1 MDNKNYY
8 DLLNVRP
15 NASCQEIHASYIRL
29 LEEYKTDLNKTEEE
43 DYFLKMAAKMNIA
56 ELEKAYAI
64 LSDAEKRKAYNDK
77 IHIDITA
84 LPTEPASDTSPETAQ
99 VPTAANAVPTEK
111 KTLTF
116 IGANKRFLSHWYSF
130 HGRTTRKEFWYAF
143 PIIFLGL
150 FLFNIIFSS
159 ILFFFFDPI
168 PYDGLIVLVAT
179 SIVNSYIFCAAY
191 TRRFHDI
198 GRSGKWLIP
207 FYLISW
213 IPYFPL
219 FVFSL
224 ACGCFLLFIT
234 TIASDRDNKY
244 GPQWEETK
252 K

>member
-1 MDNKNYY
+1 MRKKESIQWRNTHRHDS
-8 DLLNVRP
+8 LAIGTCVRYIP
-15 NASCQEIHASYIRL
+15 GNSASSHS
-29 LEEYKTDLNKTEEE
+29 
-43 DYFLKMAAKMNIA
+43 
-56 ELEKAYAI
+56 
-64 LSDAEKRKAYNDK
+64 SKRCL
-77 IHIDITA
+77 H
-84 LPTEPASDTSPETAQ
+84 
-99 VPTAANAVPTEK
+99 
-111 KTLTF
+111 
-116 IGANKRFLSHWYSF
+116 
-130 HGRTTRKEFWYAF
+130 RKENAYLHRRQQTISF
-143 PIIFLGL
+143 PLVFFPRTNHTERILVRLSYHFFGL

-159 ILFFFFDPI
+159 ILFFLFDPT

-252 K
+252 NKMIL

>member
-64 LSDAEKRKAYNDK
+64 LSDAEKRKAYNDE

-99 VPTAANAVPTEK
+99 VPTAANTVPTEK

-130 HGRTTRKEFWYAF
+130 PLVFFPRTNHTERILVRLSYH
-143 PIIFLGL
+143 
-150 FLFNIIFSS
+150 FSRTFS
-159 ILFFFFDPI
+159 FQYNLQ
-168 PYDGLIVLVAT
+168 
-179 SIVNSYIFCAAY
+179 
-191 TRRFHDI
+191 
-198 GRSGKWLIP
+198 
-207 FYLISW
+207 FYFI
-213 IPYFPL
+213 
-219 FVFSL
+219 
-224 ACGCFLLFIT
+224 LLFR
-234 TIASDRDNKY
+234 SH
-244 GPQWEETK
+244 PL
-252 K
+252 

>member
-1 MDNKNYY
+1 MIMDNKNYY

-15 NASCQEIHASYIRL
+15 NASCREIHASYIRL

-64 LSDAEKRKAYNDK
+64 LSDAEKRKAYNDE

-198 GRSGKWLIP
+198 GP
-207 FYLISW
+207 FRKMADSLLPHFLDSL
-213 IPYFPL
+213 FPPLCIFFGMRL
-219 FVFSL
+219 FSSL
-224 ACGCFLLFIT
+224 YHYHCF
-234 TIASDRDNKY
+234 
-244 GPQWEETK
+244 
-252 K
+252 

>member
-64 LSDAEKRKAYNDK
+64 LSDAEKRKAYNDE
-77 IHIDITA
+77 IHIDMT
-84 LPTEPASDTSPETAQ
+84 
-99 VPTAANAVPTEK
+99 
-111 KTLTF
+111 
-116 IGANKRFLSHWYSF
+116 
-130 HGRTTRKEFWYAF
+130 F
-143 PIIFLGL
+143 PIIFFGL

-159 ILFFFFDPI
+159 ILFFLFDPT